1 MLGVGSIEVD
11 CPVEKDIKKLMVEK
25 LLFGKKQNC
34 SVKETVVNCVIM
46 DIQIKLKLITWFKC
60 TEVCKQ
66 FFLFVE
72 ITSTY

>member
-11 CPVEKDIKKLMVEK
+11 CPVEKDIKRLMVEK
-25 LLFGKKQNC
+25 TFIWQ
-34 SVKETVVNCVIM
+34 ETVVNCVIM
-46 DIQIKLKLITWFKC
+46 AIQIKLKLITWFKC

-72 ITSTY
+72 ITLTY